1 MPMTPSNPA
10 QWFALTVRPNHEKT
24 AAQALESKS
33 LEVLLPMYRARRRW
47 SDRTKELELPLFAG
61 YVFGRFS
68 ASDRARVLSTPGVT
82 SVVGFGNKPAAVSE
96 AEIQSVR
103 TLIASGLPLS
113 PWPFLRVGQ
122 RVRIEAG
129 PLTGVEGILSQ
140 VKDLWRVV
148 VNVEILQRSVAAE
161 VDRDAVAVVSP
172 CKVEQGHP
180 APTKTLRKQHAGL

>member
-1 MPMTPSNPA
+1 MTPSNPP
-10 QWFALTVRPNHEKT
+10 QWFALTVKPNHEKT
-24 AAQALESKS
+24 AAQALGSKNF
-33 LEVLLPMYRARRRW
+33 EVLLPMYRARRRW

-68 ASDRARVLSTPGVT
+68 ASERAMVLSTPGVI

-96 AEIQSVR
+96 TEIQSVR
-103 TLIASGLPLS
+103 TLMASGLPLS

-129 PLTGVEGILSQ
+129 PLTGVEGVLSQ

-161 VDRDAVAVVSP
+161 VERDAVAVVSP
-172 CKVEQGHP
+172 CKVEQGDP
-180 APTKTLRKQHAGL
+180 APTKILRKQHAGL